1 MLLNRILQTHK
12 ECFACTFSN
21 SWTAHYNKNFF
32 EHFGCLTQCL
42 YSLMFKYQTAW
53 LLMEILISVEHS
65 GCSKCLQ
72 FFARLFVSTENRK
85 FNVAIAERVHGAGV
99 VRSCEQSSSMTFFR
113 QCWLME
119 PKQKGIMALFN
130 HSTVKVELKKI
141 TTVYVMKKEDSSE
154 TICRTDVVLST
165 VPFIYRIIEYFD
177 CHSKQSMLHRVTD

>member
-85 FNVAIAERVHGAGV
+85 FNVAIAERVHGAEV

-130 HSTVKVELKKI
+130 HSTVKVELKKNHYCVCNEKRRWFRDNLQNRCC
-141 TTVYVMKKEDSSE
+141 TKYSS
-154 TICRTDVVLST
+154 IYLSYYWIFWL
-165 VPFIYRIIEYFD
+165 P
-177 CHSKQSMLHRVTD
+177 